1 LAIAAV
7 LIAPTTAL
15 AHTYILQPP
24 PRDVAVLDLNARAH
38 KTGPCGGVPRIGPP
52 VQYQPGETIT
62 VKFEETINHTGC
74 FQIAFSAADDQ
85 NFVTLKQLPDTQGVQ
100 VYTTQVTLPAGVSCP
115 SCTLQVR
122 QLMLEGTANP
132 VCAPDA
138 APPDGTAGLG
148 STYFSCADI
157 CVGPVCA
164 DAGAPGPDAGA
175 PTDAGT
181 SSGGPSTV
189 PTDGGGKMVPPGSS
203 GASGATSDSSSGSSG
218 GCTVGLGATTGAS
231 LVLTAGLFCLALVRR
246 RRRGDA

>member
-1 LAIAAV
+1 LAVAAV
-7 LIAPTTAL
+7 LIAPATAL

-24 PRDVAVLDLNARAH
+24 PRDVAVADLNARAH
-38 KTGPCGGVPRIGPP
+38 KTGPCGSVPRTGPP

-100 VYTTQVTLPAGVSCP
+100 VYTTTVTLPAGVTCP
-115 SCTLQVR
+115 ACTLQVR

-164 DAGAPGPDAGA
+164 AADAGTPTSDAGAS
-175 PTDAGT
+175 
-181 SSGGPSTV
+181 SSGGPTTV
-189 PTDGGGKMVPPGSS
+189 PTDGGGKMVPDGGS
-203 GASGATSDSSSGSSG
+203 GTSGATPDLQSGNGG
-218 GCTVGLGATTGAS
+218 GCAVGLGATTGAS
-231 LVLTAGLFCLALVRR
+231 LVLTAGLFGLALARR
-246 RRRGDA
+246 RRRRRDEA